1 MLLYNIFVL
10 FFSFGSAYFI
20 KKVIENDYILQKLVL
35 HNFDY
40 LVELFNHI
48 FIQKFYTDYDTNIF
62 YKCIEIANTNMINF
76 VNLVNEKAQFMSF
89 LYLENSETEEIQ
101 EAIIEKIPEKY
112 EDKYLDIYR
121 KTDSVICSDEKIEGL
136 KNMILMENTPL
147 GNVIMYYDK
156 SRETFI
162 YYSDSNIPY
171 RYLEVISRKYVV
183 MNDCK
188 QIHIDMDQEIKEALE
203 KLEQRKQEEQ
213 EKRKQLEQEKQ
224 KTDENHSTTNTFVKK
239 DVFAKL
245 KKYNTN
251 TSLKSSGIPT
261 DNKSISKKNIQE
273 NDKPLIL
280 KEKANRY
287 SCEGKLVNFSF
298 LKKVDK
304 KVVDKRYGM
313 SFSDFK
319 KMITPSSKK

>member
-1 MLLYNIFVL
+1 MLLYNIFAL
-10 FFSFGSAYFI
+10 FFSFGSAYLI
-20 KKVIENDYILQKLVL
+20 KKVIENDYFLQKAFF

-40 LVELFNHI
+40 LIELYNYY
-48 FIQKFYTDYDTNIF
+48 FIKIFYTDDDAELF
-62 YKCIEIANTNMINF
+62 YKYLEIANINVINF
-76 VNLVNEKAQFMSF
+76 FSFIKEKCLFLV
-89 LYLENSETEEIQ
+89 LENDEPEQILEPVP
-101 EAIIEKIPEKY
+101 EKIPEKY

-121 KTDSVICSDEKIEGL
+121 KTDTVFCSDEKIEGL

-171 RYLEVISRKYVV
+171 RYLEVISRKYVT
-183 MNDCK
+183 MNNCK
-188 QIHIDMDQEIKEALE
+188 QIHVDMEQEIKEAQE
-203 KLEQRKQEEQ
+203 KLEQKKQEEE
-213 EKRKQLEQEKQ
+213 EKKKQLEQLEQ
-224 KTDENHSTTNTFVKK
+224 QQQNPYENHSTTKK

-261 DNKSISKKNIQE
+261 DNKSVSKKNIQE
-273 NDKPLIL
+273 NNKPLIL
-280 KEKANRY
+280 KENANRY
-287 SCEGKLVNFSF
+287 SCEGKLINYSF

-304 KVVDKRYGM
+304 KVVDKRYAM

-319 KMITPSSKK
+319 KMITPSLKK

>member
-1 MLLYNIFVL
+1 MLLNIFAL

-20 KKVIENDYILQKLVL
+20 KMAIENDYILQKLIFN
-35 HNFDY
+35 NFEY
-40 LVELFNHI
+40 LVEVYKYH
-48 FIQKFYTDYDTNIF
+48 FINKFYTDDEAELF
-62 YKCIEIANTNMINF
+62 YKYIEIANINVINF
-76 VNLVNEKAQFMSF
+76 FNFIKEKCLFLV
-89 LYLENSETEEIQ
+89 LENSETPQTQKPDPIV
-101 EAIIEKIPEKY
+101 EKIPEKY
-112 EDKYLDIYR
+112 EDKYLDLYK
-121 KTDSVICSDEKIEGL
+121 KTETVVCTDEKIEGL
-136 KNMILMENTPL
+136 KNTILMENTPL

-183 MNDCK
+183 INHCK
-188 QIHIDMDQEIKEALE
+188 QIHIDMEQEIKEAQE
-203 KLEQRKQEEQ
+203 KLEQKKQEEE
-213 EKRKQLEQEKQ
+213 EKKKQLEQEKQ
-224 KTDENHSTTNTFVKK
+224 KTDENHSTTKK

-261 DNKSISKKNIQE
+261 DNKSVSKKNIQE

-287 SCEGKLVNFSF
+287 SCEGKLMNFSF

-319 KMITPSSKK
+319 KMIVPTLKK

>member
-1 MLLYNIFVL
+1 MLLSNIFAL
-10 FFSFGSAYFI
+10 FFSFGTAYFI
-20 KKVIENDYILQKLVL
+20 KKAIENDYFLQKIFFQ
-35 HNFDY
+35 NFENF
-40 LVELFNHI
+40 VELINYV
-48 FIQKFYTDYDTNIF
+48 FIQKFYKEEDAETF
-62 YKCIEIANTNMINF
+62 YKYIKTANTNIINF
-76 VNLVNEKAQFMSF
+76 VNEKLSFVF
-89 LYLENSETEEIQ
+89 LYLEKVETKQIPEQ
-101 EAIIEKIPEKY
+101 VPEKIPEKY
-112 EDKYLDIYR
+112 EDKYLDVYK
-121 KTDSVICSDEKIEGL
+121 KTDSVFCSDEKIEGL

-183 MNDCK
+183 MNNCK
-188 QIHIDMDQEIKEALE
+188 QIHVDMEQEIKEAQE
-203 KLEQRKQEEQ
+203 KLEQKKQEEE
-213 EKRKQLEQEKQ
+213 EKKKQLEQQQNPDEK
-224 KTDENHSTTNTFVKK
+224 NSSTIVKK

-261 DNKSISKKNIQE
+261 DNKSVSISKKNIQE
-273 NDKPLIL
+273 NNKPLIL
-280 KEKANRY
+280 KENANRY
-287 SCEGKLVNFSF
+287 SREGKIINFSF

>member
-1 MLLYNIFVL
+1 MLLSNIFAL
-10 FFSFGSAYFI
+10 FFSFGTAYFI
-20 KKVIENDYILQKLVL
+20 KKAIENDYFLQKIFFQ
-35 HNFDY
+35 NFENF
-40 LVELFNHI
+40 VELINYV
-48 FIQKFYTDYDTNIF
+48 FIQKFYKEEDAETF
-62 YKCIEIANTNMINF
+62 YKYIKAANTNIINF
-76 VNLVNEKAQFMSF
+76 VNEKLSFVF
-89 LYLENSETEEIQ
+89 LYLEKVETKQIPEQ
-101 EAIIEKIPEKY
+101 VPEKIPEKY
-112 EDKYLDIYR
+112 EDKYLDVYK
-121 KTDSVICSDEKIEGL
+121 KTDSVFCSDEKIEGL
-136 KNMILMENTPL
+136 KNIILMENTPL

-183 MNDCK
+183 MNNCK
-188 QIHIDMDQEIKEALE
+188 QIHVDMEQEIKEAQE
-203 KLEQRKQEEQ
+203 KLEQKKQEEE
-213 EKRKQLEQEKQ
+213 EKKKQLEQQQQNPDEK
-224 KTDENHSTTNTFVKK
+224 NSSTIVKK

-261 DNKSISKKNIQE
+261 DNKSVSISKKNIQE
-273 NDKPLIL
+273 NNKPLIL
-280 KEKANRY
+280 KENANRY
-287 SCEGKLVNFSF
+287 SREGKLINFSF

>member
-1 MLLYNIFVL
+1 MLLSNIFAL
-10 FFSFGSAYFI
+10 FFSFGTAYFI
-20 KKVIENDYILQKLVL
+20 KKAIENDYFLQKIFFQ
-35 HNFDY
+35 NFENF
-40 LVELFNHI
+40 VELINYV
-48 FIQKFYTDYDTNIF
+48 FIQKFYKEEDAETF
-62 YKCIEIANTNMINF
+62 YKYIKTANTNIINF
-76 VNLVNEKAQFMSF
+76 VNEKLSFVF
-89 LYLENSETEEIQ
+89 LYLEKVETKQIPEQ
-101 EAIIEKIPEKY
+101 VPEKIPEKY
-112 EDKYLDIYR
+112 EDKYLDVYK
-121 KTDSVICSDEKIEGL
+121 KTDSVFCSDEKIEGL

-183 MNDCK
+183 MNNCK
-188 QIHIDMDQEIKEALE
+188 QIHVDMEQEIKEAQE
-203 KLEQRKQEEQ
+203 KLEQKKQEEE
-213 EKRKQLEQEKQ
+213 EKKKQLEQQQQNPDEK
-224 KTDENHSTTNTFVKK
+224 NSSTIVKK

-261 DNKSISKKNIQE
+261 DNKSVSISKKNIQE
-273 NDKPLIL
+273 NNKPLIL
-280 KEKANRY
+280 KENANRY
-287 SCEGKLVNFSF
+287 SREGKIINFSF

>member
-1 MLLYNIFVL
+1 MLLYNIFAL
-10 FFSFGSAYFI
+10 FFSFGSAYLI
-20 KKVIENDYILQKLVL
+20 KKVIENDYFLQKAFF

-40 LVELFNHI
+40 LIELYNYY
-48 FIQKFYTDYDTNIF
+48 FIKIFYTDDDAETF
-62 YKCIEIANTNMINF
+62 YKCIETANINMMNF
-76 VNLVNEKAQFMSF
+76 IKERIPFLFLKDSEK
-89 LYLENSETEEIQ
+89 EEIPEPEQ
-101 EAIIEKIPEKY
+101 VPEKIPEKY
-112 EDKYLDIYR
+112 EDKYLEIYK
-121 KTDSVICSDEKIEGL
+121 KTETVFCSDEKIEGL

-183 MNDCK
+183 MNNCK
-188 QIHIDMDQEIKEALE
+188 QIHVDMEQEIKEAQE
-203 KLEQRKQEEQ
+203 KLEQKKQEEE
-213 EKRKQLEQEKQ
+213 EKKKQLEQLEQQKNDEKHP
-224 KTDENHSTTNTFVKK
+224 TAIVKK

-261 DNKSISKKNIQE
+261 DTKSVSKKNIQE
-273 NDKPLIL
+273 NNKPLIL
-280 KEKANRY
+280 KENANRY
-287 SCEGKLVNFSF
+287 SCEGKLINFSF

-304 KVVDKRYGM
+304 KVVDKRYAM
-313 SFSDFK
+313 NFSDFK
-319 KMITPSSKK
+319 KMFATSVKK

>member
-1 MLLYNIFVL
+1 MLLSNIFAL
-10 FFSFGSAYFI
+10 FFSFGTAYFI
-20 KKVIENDYILQKLVL
+20 KKAVENDYFLQKIFFQ
-35 HNFDY
+35 NFENF
-40 LVELFNHI
+40 VELFNYV
-48 FIQKFYTDYDTNIF
+48 FIQNF
-62 YKCIEIANTNMINF
+62 YKEEDAETFYKYIKTANTNIINF
-76 VNLVNEKAQFMSF
+76 VNEKLSFVF
-89 LYLENSETEEIQ
+89 LYLEKGETKQIPEQ
-101 EAIIEKIPEKY
+101 VPEKIPEKY
-112 EDKYLDIYR
+112 EDKYLDIYK
-121 KTDSVICSDEKIEGL
+121 KTDSVFCSDEKIEGL

-183 MNDCK
+183 MNNCK
-188 QIHIDMDQEIKEALE
+188 QIHVDMEQEIKEAQE
-203 KLEQRKQEEQ
+203 KLEQKKQEEE
-213 EKRKQLEQEKQ
+213 EKKKQLEQQQQNPDEK
-224 KTDENHSTTNTFVKK
+224 NSSTIVKK

-261 DNKSISKKNIQE
+261 DNKSVSISKKNIQE
-273 NDKPLIL
+273 NNKPLIL
-280 KEKANRY
+280 KENANRY
-287 SCEGKLVNFSF
+287 SREGKLINFSF

>member
-1 MLLYNIFVL
+1 MLLSNIFAL
-10 FFSFGSAYFI
+10 FFSFGTAYFI
-20 KKVIENDYILQKLVL
+20 KKAIENDYFLQKIFFQ
-35 HNFDY
+35 NFENF
-40 LVELFNHI
+40 VELINYV
-48 FIQKFYTDYDTNIF
+48 FIQKFYKEEDAETF
-62 YKCIEIANTNMINF
+62 YKYIKTANTNIINF
-76 VNLVNEKAQFMSF
+76 VNEKLSFVF
-89 LYLENSETEEIQ
+89 LYLEKVETKQIPEQ
-101 EAIIEKIPEKY
+101 VPEKIPEKY
-112 EDKYLDIYR
+112 EDKYLDVYK
-121 KTDSVICSDEKIEGL
+121 KTDSVFCSDEKIEGL

-183 MNDCK
+183 MNNCK
-188 QIHIDMDQEIKEALE
+188 QIHVDMEQEIKEAQE
-203 KLEQRKQEEQ
+203 KLEQKKQEEE
-213 EKRKQLEQEKQ
+213 EKKKQLEQNPDEK
-224 KTDENHSTTNTFVKK
+224 NSSTIVKK

-261 DNKSISKKNIQE
+261 DNKSVSISKKNIQE
-273 NDKPLIL
+273 NNKPLIL
-280 KEKANRY
+280 KENANRY
-287 SCEGKLVNFSF
+287 SREGKIINFSF

>member
-1 MLLYNIFVL
+1 MLLSNIFAL
-10 FFSFGSAYFI
+10 FFSFGTAYFI
-20 KKVIENDYILQKLVL
+20 KKAIENDYFLQKIFFQ
-35 HNFDY
+35 NFENF
-40 LVELFNHI
+40 VELINYV
-48 FIQKFYTDYDTNIF
+48 FIQKFYKEEDAETF
-62 YKCIEIANTNMINF
+62 YKYIKTANTNIINF
-76 VNLVNEKAQFMSF
+76 VNEKLSFVF
-89 LYLENSETEEIQ
+89 LYLEKVETKQIPEQ
-101 EAIIEKIPEKY
+101 VPEKIPEKY
-112 EDKYLDIYR
+112 EDKYLDVYK
-121 KTDSVICSDEKIEGL
+121 KTDSVFCSDEKIEGL

-183 MNDCK
+183 MNNCK
-188 QIHIDMDQEIKEALE
+188 QIHVDMEQEIKEAQE
-203 KLEQRKQEEQ
+203 KLEQKKQEEE
-213 EKRKQLEQEKQ
+213 EKKKQLEQNPDEK
-224 KTDENHSTTNTFVKK
+224 NSSTIVKK

-261 DNKSISKKNIQE
+261 DNKSVSISKKNIQE
-273 NDKPLIL
+273 NNKPLIL
-280 KEKANRY
+280 KENANRY
-287 SCEGKLVNFSF
+287 SREGKLINFSF

>member
-1 MLLYNIFVL
+1 MLLSNIFAL
-10 FFSFGSAYFI
+10 FFSFGTAYFI
-20 KKVIENDYILQKLVL
+20 KKAIENDYFLQKIFFQ
-35 HNFDY
+35 NFENF
-40 LVELFNHI
+40 VELINYV
-48 FIQKFYTDYDTNIF
+48 FIQKFYKEEDAETF
-62 YKCIEIANTNMINF
+62 YKYIKTANTNIINF
-76 VNLVNEKAQFMSF
+76 VNEKLSFVF
-89 LYLENSETEEIQ
+89 LYLEKVETKQIPEQIP
-101 EAIIEKIPEKY
+101 EKIPEKY
-112 EDKYLDIYR
+112 EDKYLDVYK
-121 KTDSVICSDEKIEGL
+121 KTDSVFCSDEKIEGL

-183 MNDCK
+183 MNNCK
-188 QIHIDMDQEIKEALE
+188 QIHVDMEQEIKEAQE
-203 KLEQRKQEEQ
+203 KLEQKKQEEE
-213 EKRKQLEQEKQ
+213 EKKKQLEQQQQNPDEK
-224 KTDENHSTTNTFVKK
+224 NSSTIVKK

-261 DNKSISKKNIQE
+261 DNKSVSISKKNIQE
-273 NDKPLIL
+273 NNKPLIL
-280 KEKANRY
+280 KENANRY
-287 SCEGKLVNFSF
+287 SREGKIINFSF

>member
-1 MLLYNIFVL
+1 MLLYNIFAL
-10 FFSFGSAYFI
+10 FFSFGSAYLI
-20 KKVIENDYILQKLVL
+20 KKVIENDYFLQKAFF

-40 LVELFNHI
+40 LIELYNYY
-48 FIQKFYTDYDTNIF
+48 FINKFYTDDEAELF
-62 YKCIEIANTNMINF
+62 YKYIEIANINVINF
-76 VNLVNEKAQFMSF
+76 FSFIKEKCLFLV
-89 LYLENSETEEIQ
+89 LENGETPHTQNVDPIV
-101 EAIIEKIPEKY
+101 EKIPEKY
-112 EDKYLDIYR
+112 EDKYLELYR
-121 KTDSVICSDEKIEGL
+121 KTESTLCSDEKIEGL

-171 RYLEVISRKYVV
+171 RYLEVISRKYVT
-183 MNDCK
+183 MNNCK
-188 QIHIDMDQEIKEALE
+188 QIHVDMEQEIKEAQE
-203 KLEQRKQEEQ
+203 KLEQKKQEEE
-213 EKRKQLEQEKQ
+213 EKKKQLEQLEQQKNDEKNP
-224 KTDENHSTTNTFVKK
+224 TAIVKK

-261 DNKSISKKNIQE
+261 DNKSISKKNVQE
-273 NDKPLIL
+273 NNKPLIL
-280 KEKANRY
+280 KENANRY
-287 SCEGKLVNFSF
+287 SCEGKLINYSF

-304 KVVDKRYGM
+304 KVVDKRYAM

-319 KMITPSSKK
+319 KMITPSLKK

>member
-1 MLLYNIFVL
+1 MLLNIFAL
-10 FFSFGSAYFI
+10 FFSFGSAYLI
-20 KKVIENDYILQKLVL
+20 KKAIENDYILQKLVF
-35 HNFDY
+35 HNFEY

-48 FIQKFYTDYDTNIF
+48 FIQKFYTDEDLELF
-62 YKCIEIANTNMINF
+62 HKCMETANTNMIHF
-76 VNLVNEKAQFMSF
+76 VIFIKEKLSF
-89 LYLENSETEEIQ
+89 LLLEKSEPEQ
-101 EAIIEKIPEKY
+101 SQDPIIEKALEKY
-112 EDKYLDIYR
+112 EDKYLELYR
-121 KTDSVICSDEKIEGL
+121 KTESTLCSDEKIEGL
-136 KNMILMENTPL
+136 KNTILMENTPL

-171 RYLEVISRKYVV
+171 RYLEVISRKYVI

-188 QIHIDMDQEIKEALE
+188 QIHVDMEQEINEAQE
-203 KLEQRKQEEQ
+203 KLEQKKQEEE
-213 EKRKQLEQEKQ
+213 EKKKQIEQQ
-224 KTDENHSTTNTFVKK
+224 QQNPDENHSSTIVKK

-261 DNKSISKKNIQE
+261 DNKSISKKNVQE
-273 NDKPLIL
+273 NNKPLIL
-280 KEKANRY
+280 KENANRY

-304 KVVDKRYGM
+304 KVVDKRYAM
-313 SFSDFK
+313 NFSDFK
-319 KMITPSSKK
+319 KMIVPSIKK

>member
-1 MLLYNIFVL
+1 MLLSNIIAL
-10 FFSFGSAYFI
+10 FFSFGTAYFI
-20 KKVIENDYILQKLVL
+20 KKVIE
-35 HNFDY
+35 
-40 LVELFNHI
+40 
-48 FIQKFYTDYDTNIF
+48 TDYFTTFLEENPYFFVMKIYTAEDVVLF
-62 YKCIEIANTNMINF
+62 YKYMELANTNIVNF
-76 VNLVNEKAQFMSF
+76 VKEKISF
-89 LYLENSETEEIQ
+89 LFLKDSEKEEIP
-101 EAIIEKIPEKY
+101 EPEEVPEKIPQKY
-112 EDKYLDIYR
+112 EDKYLEIYK
-121 KTDSVICSDEKIEGL
+121 KTETVFCSDEKIEGL

-183 MNDCK
+183 MNNCK
-188 QIHIDMDQEIKEALE
+188 QIHVDMEKEIKEAQE
-203 KLEQRKQEEQ
+203 KLQQKKQEEE
-213 EKRKQLEQEKQ
+213 EKKKQLEQLEQQKNDEKHP
-224 KTDENHSTTNTFVKK
+224 TAIVKK

-261 DNKSISKKNIQE
+261 DTKSVSKKNIQE

-280 KEKANRY
+280 KENANRY
-287 SCEGKLVNFSF
+287 SCEGKLINFSF

-304 KVVDKRYGM
+304 KVVDKRYAM
-313 SFSDFK
+313 NFSDFK
-319 KMITPSSKK
+319 KMFATSVKK

>member
-1 MLLYNIFVL
+1 MLLNIFAL

-20 KKVIENDYILQKLVL
+20 KMAIENDYILQKLFFN
-35 HNFDY
+35 NFDY
-40 LVELFNHI
+40 VAGILNYI
-48 FIQKFYTDYDTNIF
+48 FVQNFYFYTDEDNENF
-62 YKCIEIANTNMINF
+62 YKYIETTTTYMINF
-76 VNLVNEKAQFMSF
+76 IKEKLSF
-89 LYLENSETEEIQ
+89 LLLENNEPEKTLEPVP
-101 EAIIEKIPEKY
+101 EKIPEKY

-121 KTDSVICSDEKIEGL
+121 RTENVACSDEKIEGL
-136 KNMILMENTPL
+136 KNTILMENTPL

-183 MNDCK
+183 MNHCK
-188 QIHIDMDQEIKEALE
+188 QIHVDMEQEIKEAQE
-203 KLEQRKQEEQ
+203 KLEQKRQEEE
-213 EKRKQLEQEKQ
+213 EKKKQLELEQQ
-224 KTDENHSTTNTFVKK
+224 KSDENHSTRKK

-251 TSLKSSGIPT
+251 TSLKSSAIPT

-273 NDKPLIL
+273 NNKAVIL
-280 KEKANRY
+280 KENANRY
-287 SCEGKLVNFSF
+287 SCEGKLMNFSF

-304 KVVDKRYGM
+304 KVVDKRYAM
-313 SFSDFK
+313 NFSDFK
-319 KMITPSSKK
+319 KMIGVGQKK

>member
-1 MLLYNIFVL
+1 MLSNIFAL
-10 FFSFGSAYFI
+10 FFSFGTAYFI
-20 KKVIENDYILQKLVL
+20 KKAIENDYILQKLVFQ
-35 HNFDY
+35 NFEY
-40 LVELFNHI
+40 LVEVYNYY
-48 FIQKFYTDYDTNIF
+48 FISNFYSDDDVEIF
-62 YKCIEIANTNMINF
+62 YKYMETANNNVIHF
-76 VNLVNEKAQFMSF
+76 VKEKFSF
-89 LYLENSETEEIQ
+89 LFLENGEPEQILEPVP
-101 EAIIEKIPEKY
+101 EKIPEKY
-112 EDKYLDIYR
+112 EDKYLYLYR
-121 KTDSVICSDEKIEGL
+121 KTEPIICSDEKIEGL
-136 KNMILMENTPL
+136 KNTILMENTPL

-171 RYLEVISRKYVV
+171 RYLEVVSRKYVI
-183 MNDCK
+183 MNHCK
-188 QIHIDMDQEIKEALE
+188 QIHIDMEQEIKEAQE
-203 KLEQRKQEEQ
+203 KLEQKKQEEE
-213 EKRKQLEQEKQ
+213 EKKKQLEQEKQ
-224 KTDENHSTTNTFVKK
+224 KNDENHSTTNTKK

-287 SCEGKLVNFSF
+287 SCEGKLMNFSF

-304 KVVDKRYGM
+304 KVVDKRYAM
-313 SFSDFK
+313 NFSDFK
-319 KMITPSSKK
+319 KMIGVGQKK

>member
-1 MLLYNIFVL
+1 
-10 FFSFGSAYFI
+10 
-20 KKVIENDYILQKLVL
+20 
-35 HNFDY
+35 
-40 LVELFNHI
+40 
-48 FIQKFYTDYDTNIF
+48 
-62 YKCIEIANTNMINF
+62 
-76 VNLVNEKAQFMSF
+76 
-89 LYLENSETEEIQ
+89 
-101 EAIIEKIPEKY
+101 
-112 EDKYLDIYR
+112 
-121 KTDSVICSDEKIEGL
+121 
-136 KNMILMENTPL
+136 MENTPL

-183 MNDCK
+183 MNNCK
-188 QIHIDMDQEIKEALE
+188 QIHVDMEQEIKEAQE
-203 KLEQRKQEEQ
+203 KLEQKKQEEE
-213 EKRKQLEQEKQ
+213 EKKKKLEQQ
-224 KTDENHSTTNTFVKK
+224 KNDENQSNPIVKK

-261 DNKSISKKNIQE
+261 DTKSVSKKNIQE
-273 NDKPLIL
+273 NNKPVIL
-280 KEKANRY
+280 KENANRY
-287 SCEGKLVNFSF
+287 SCEGKLMNFSF

-319 KMITPSSKK
+319 KMIIPSLKK

>member
-1 MLLYNIFVL
+1 MLLSNIFAL
-10 FFSFGSAYFI
+10 FFSFGTAYFI
-20 KKVIENDYILQKLVL
+20 KKAIENDYFLQKIFFQ
-35 HNFDY
+35 NFENF
-40 LVELFNHI
+40 VELFNYV
-48 FIQKFYTDYDTNIF
+48 FIQNFYKEEDAETFYKYIKTTNTNI
-62 YKCIEIANTNMINF
+62 INF
-76 VNLVNEKAQFMSF
+76 VNEKLSFVF
-89 LYLENSETEEIQ
+89 LYLEKGETKQIPEQ
-101 EAIIEKIPEKY
+101 VPEKIPEKY
-112 EDKYLDIYR
+112 EDKYLDIYK
-121 KTDSVICSDEKIEGL
+121 KTDSVFCSDEKIEGL

-183 MNDCK
+183 MNNCK
-188 QIHIDMDQEIKEALE
+188 QIHVDMEQEIKEAQE
-203 KLEQRKQEEQ
+203 KLEQKKQEEE
-213 EKRKQLEQEKQ
+213 EKKKQLEQQQQNPDEK
-224 KTDENHSTTNTFVKK
+224 NSSTIVKK

-261 DNKSISKKNIQE
+261 DNKSVSISKKNIQE
-273 NDKPLIL
+273 NNKPLIL
-280 KEKANRY
+280 KENANRY
-287 SCEGKLVNFSF
+287 SREGKLINFSF

>member
-1 MLLYNIFVL
+1 MLLSNIFAL
-10 FFSFGSAYFI
+10 FFSFGTAYFI
-20 KKVIENDYILQKLVL
+20 KKAIENDYFLQKIFF
-35 HNFDY
+35 HNFDNF
-40 LVELFNHI
+40 VELINYV
-48 FIQKFYTDYDTNIF
+48 FIQNF
-62 YKCIEIANTNMINF
+62 YKEEDAETFYKYIKIANTNIINF
-76 VNLVNEKAQFMSF
+76 VNEKLSFVF
-89 LYLENSETEEIQ
+89 LYLEKGETKQITEQ
-101 EAIIEKIPEKY
+101 VPEKIPEKY
-112 EDKYLDIYR
+112 EDKYLDLYK
-121 KTDSVICSDEKIEGL
+121 KTESVFCSDEKIEGL

-183 MNDCK
+183 MNNCK
-188 QIHIDMDQEIKEALE
+188 QIHVDMEQEIKEAQE
-203 KLEQRKQEEQ
+203 KLEQKKQEEE
-213 EKRKQLEQEKQ
+213 EKKKQLEQNPDEK
-224 KTDENHSTTNTFVKK
+224 NSSTIVKK

-261 DNKSISKKNIQE
+261 DNKSVSISKKNIQE
-273 NDKPLIL
+273 NNKPLIL
-280 KEKANRY
+280 KENANRY
-287 SCEGKLVNFSF
+287 SREGKIINFSF

>member
-1 MLLYNIFVL
+1 MLLNIFAL
-10 FFSFGSAYFI
+10 FFSFGSVYFI
-20 KKVIENDYILQKLVL
+20 KKAIENDYILQKLL
-35 HNFDY
+35 FNNFDY
-40 LVELFNHI
+40 FVGILNYI
-48 FIQKFYTDYDTNIF
+48 FVQSFYTEADSENF
-62 YKCIEIANTNMINF
+62 YKCIETTTTHMITF
-76 VNLVNEKAQFMSF
+76 IKEKLSF
-89 LYLENSETEEIQ
+89 LLLENGEPEQTLEPPVP
-101 EAIIEKIPEKY
+101 EKIPEKY
-112 EDKYLDIYR
+112 EDKYLDIYK
-121 KTDSVICSDEKIEGL
+121 KTETVACSDEKIEGL

-183 MNDCK
+183 MNHCK
-188 QIHIDMDQEIKEALE
+188 QIHVDMEQEIKEAQE
-203 KLEQRKQEEQ
+203 KLEQKKQEEE
-213 EKRKQLEQEKQ
+213 EKKKQLELEQQ
-224 KTDENHSTTNTFVKK
+224 KPDENHSTTKK

-273 NDKPLIL
+273 NNKPLIL
-280 KEKANRY
+280 KENANRY
-287 SCEGKLVNFSF
+287 SCEGKLMNFSF

-304 KVVDKRYGM
+304 KVVDKRYAM
-313 SFSDFK
+313 NFSDFK
-319 KMITPSSKK
+319 KMIGVGQKK

>member
-1 MLLYNIFVL
+1 MWLSNIFAL
-10 FFSFGSAYFI
+10 FFSFGTAFFI
-20 KKVIENDYILQKLVL
+20 KKVIENDYILQKLIFN
-35 HNFDY
+35 NFEY
-40 LVELFNHI
+40 LVEVYKYH
-48 FIQKFYTDYDTNIF
+48 FINKFYTDDEAELF
-62 YKCIEIANTNMINF
+62 YKYIEIANINVINF
-76 VNLVNEKAQFMSF
+76 FNFIKEKCLFLVSENGESPQIQKPDPIVEKP
-89 LYLENSETEEIQ
+89 
-101 EAIIEKIPEKY
+101 PEKY
-112 EDKYLDIYR
+112 EDKYLDLYK
-121 KTDSVICSDEKIEGL
+121 KTETVVCTDEKIEGL
-136 KNMILMENTPL
+136 KNTILMENTPL

-171 RYLEVISRKYVV
+171 RYLEVISPKYVV
-183 MNDCK
+183 MNHCK
-188 QIHIDMDQEIKEALE
+188 QIHVDMEQEIKEAQE
-203 KLEQRKQEEQ
+203 KLEQKKQEEE
-213 EKRKQLEQEKQ
+213 EKKKQLEQEKQ
-224 KTDENHSTTNTFVKK
+224 KTDENHSTTNTKK

-261 DNKSISKKNIQE
+261 DNKSVSKKNIQE

-287 SCEGKLVNFSF
+287 SCEGKLINFSF

-319 KMITPSSKK
+319 KMIVPSLKK